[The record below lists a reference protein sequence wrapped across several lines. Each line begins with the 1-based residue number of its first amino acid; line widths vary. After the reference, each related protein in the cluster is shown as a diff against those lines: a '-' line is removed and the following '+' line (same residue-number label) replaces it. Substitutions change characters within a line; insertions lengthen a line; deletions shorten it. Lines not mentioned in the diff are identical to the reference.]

1 MSMLLST
8 FFVPEAALEEI
19 NDWSKEQIVAYL
31 ILCSVSGMDYDYG
44 LLHGMLK
51 KTGMKPETFFAALS
65 SLDID
70 YDEVKREREAM
81 NNRQRS
87 LPRRKTETL
96 YVYLVRN
103 PESGLLK
110 IGITGNLA
118 RRFKQIAQGKRW
130 EVEVVKTFAS
140 TRARDIEA
148 AFKRQFSA
156 CNLKGEWFDLSEVEA
171 LAFLEEV
178 QS

>member
-1 MSMLLST
+1 MSMLFST

-19 NDWSKEQIVAYL
+19 NGWSKEQIVAFL
-31 ILCSVSGMDYDYG
+31 ILCAISGMNYDYG
-44 LLHGMLK
+44 MLHGTLK

-65 SLDID
+65 SIGLD
-70 YDEVKREREAM
+70 YDEIQREREAM
-81 NNRQRS
+81 KNRARS
-87 LPRRKTETL
+87 TPCRKTETL

-118 RRFKQIAQGKRW
+118 RRFKQIAQGQWW
-130 EVEVVKTFAS
+130 EVEVIRTFAS
-140 TRARDIEA
+140 AQARDIET
-148 AFKRQFSA
+148 AFKQKFSA
-156 CNLKGEWFDLSEVEA
+156 CNLKGEWFALSEAEA
-171 LAFLEEV
+171 LAFLDEV